1 MMPDLATG
9 APIAGRR
16 VRAAARAHA
25 SRLAF
30 TSFTSR
36 ASRLSLTAFT
46 SRASRRSLTAF
57 TSRASHAFATL
68 ALATSLLLTACASDG
83 TPTDPDPP
91 APDAG
96 ALWNVVDSL
105 TQTLVAANPS
115 YSRLTVSVYDSQ
127 HARVYER
134 SYGGFSPAANIAVA
148 SASKLVAGT
157 LLLDL
162 VARGELTL
170 DRTTG
175 DVLGW
180 SGERGTITLRHL
192 LSFTSGLAPEAG
204 CTINPL
210 TTLAACVRDIE
221 ATATVAP
228 PGTRYDYGSTH
239 LHVAARMAEV
249 VTGQS
254 WNALYR
260 ERLADPLGIEASS
273 RFFALPNAALGTAN
287 PLVAGGLRITAHD
300 YARLLGVIFARGS
313 AFGLT
318 TATPALFDLQA
329 REPYPSVTV
338 GNSPGAPFGF
348 RYGLTAWLHC
358 STPATGCTELSSPGA
373 FGFTPWIDRQT
384 GYYATIAMEEVAGS
398 GATFGIT
405 LLQRIEPAI
414 RAALA
419 AR

>member
-1 MMPDLATG
+1 MA
-9 APIAGRR
+9 
-16 VRAAARAHA
+16 RAAGIRT
-25 SRLAF
+25 LVAF
-30 TSFTSR
+30 V
-36 ASRLSLTAFT
+36 AA
-46 SRASRRSLTAF
+46 
-57 TSRASHAFATL
+57 
-68 ALATSLLLTACASDG
+68 LLLGACADSG
-83 TPTDPDPP
+83 SAPSEPQPPT
-91 APDAG
+91 PDAG
-96 ALWNVVDSL
+96 ALWTVVDSL
-105 TQTLVAANPS
+105 TQTLIAANPT
-115 YSRLTVSVYDSQ
+115 YSRLTVSVYDST

-134 SYGGFSPAANIAVA
+134 SYGGFSPTTTIAVA
-148 SASKLVAGT
+148 SASKLIAGT

-170 DRTTG
+170 DRTTA

-180 SGERGTITLRHL
+180 SGARGTITLRHL

-210 TTLAACVRDIE
+210 LTLAACVNDIE
-221 ATATVAP
+221 AAATVAP

-249 VTGQS
+249 VTGKS
-254 WNALYR
+254 WNTLYR
-260 ERLADPLGIEASS
+260 ERLADPLGIGTSS
-273 RFFALPNAALGTAN
+273 RFFALPNAALGAAN
-287 PLVAGGLRITAHD
+287 PLVAGGLRISAHE
-300 YARLLGVIFARGS
+300 YARLLGVIHARGR

-318 TATPALFDLQA
+318 IATPALFDAQA
-329 REPYPSVTV
+329 REPYPAVTV

-348 RYGLTAWLHC
+348 RYGLSAWLQC
-358 STPATGCTELSSPGA
+358 DTPATGCTAISSPGA
-373 FGFTPWIDRQT
+373 FGFTPWIDRQA

-414 RAALA
+414 RAALS